1 MARTLSSNIQT
12 QIQSEGIRIAH
23 LLKLEDLGASNT
35 DLVVTNHVKDLT
47 YNSTT
52 YQAGGNFLD
61 IAAVEETGELSYQ
74 SINISLA
81 NVTTTVRDLF
91 KEEDYI
97 NNAATIYL
105 VFLDTDETII
115 DAYESFSG
123 TITGANIIES
133 KGAFKVNVE
142 LASQW
147 KNWEIKKGRKFTQA
161 SQQSYIDRKIDDGD
175 LASGFTDLGL
185 EFAHETNKDVRW
197 NR

>member
-35 DLVVTNHVKDLT
+35 NLLVTNHVKNLS
-47 YNSTT
+47 YNSES
-52 YQAGGNFLD
+52 YEAGGNFLD
-61 IAAVEETGELSYQ
+61 IEAAEETGDLSYQ
-74 SINISLA
+74 SINVGLN

-91 KEEDYI
+91 KEEDYM

-105 VFLDTDETII
+105 VFLDSNESII
-115 DAYESFSG
+115 DTYEYFKG
-123 TITGANIIES
+123 TITSASLSVS
-133 KGAFKVNVE
+133 KGAFKLSVE
-142 LASQW
+142 LASHW
-147 KNWEIKKGRKFTQA
+147 KNWDIKKGRKFTQP
-161 SQQSYIDRKIDDGD
+161 SQNEFLDRNSLSADV
-175 LASGFTDLGL
+175 GL

>member
-35 DLVVTNHVKDLT
+35 DLLVTNHVKNLS
-47 YNSTT
+47 YNSET
-52 YQAGGNFLD
+52 YEAGGNFLD
-61 IAAVEETGELSYQ
+61 IQPVEETGELATQ
-74 SINISLA
+74 SVNISLN
-81 NVTTTVRDLF
+81 NVTTTLRDLF
-91 KEEDYI
+91 KEEGYI
-97 NNAATIYL
+97 NNTATIFL

-115 DAYESFSG
+115 DTYEYFKG
-123 TITGANIIES
+123 TITGANIMES
-133 KGAFKVNVE
+133 KGTFKIDVE

-161 SQQSYIDRKIDDGD
+161 SQQSYIEKKIDDGD
-175 LASGFTDLGL
+175 LVSGFTDVGL

>member
-12 QIQSEGIRIAH
+12 QIQSEGIRIVH
-23 LLKLEDLGASNT
+23 LLKLEDLGASDTN
-35 DLVVTNHVKDLT
+35 LLVTNHVKNLS
-47 YNSTT
+47 YNSET
-52 YQAGGNFLD
+52 YEAGGNFLD
-61 IAAVEETGELSYQ
+61 IQPVEESGELSYQ
-74 SINISLA
+74 SINISLH
-81 NVTTTVRDLF
+81 NVTTTLRDLF

-115 DAYESFSG
+115 DAYEYFKG
-123 TITGANIIES
+123 TITSASLIES
-133 KGAFKVNVE
+133 KGAFKVDVE

-161 SQQSYIDRKIDDGD
+161 SQQSYIDKKIDDGD

>member
-12 QIQSEGIRIAH
+12 QIQSEGIRIVH
-23 LLKLEDLGASNT
+23 LLKLEDLGASDT
-35 DLVVTNHVKDLT
+35 DLLVTNHVKNLS
-47 YNSTT
+47 YNSET
-52 YQAGGNFLD
+52 YEAGGNFLD
-61 IAAVEETGELSYQ
+61 IQPVEESGELSYQ
-74 SINISLA
+74 SINISLH
-81 NVTTTVRDLF
+81 NVTTTLRDLF

-115 DAYESFSG
+115 DAYEYFKG
-123 TITGANIIES
+123 TITGASLIES
-133 KGAFKVNVE
+133 KGAFKVDIE

-161 SQQSYIDRKIDDGD
+161 SQQEYLDRNSYS
-175 LASGFTDLGL
+175 ADLGL